1 MSVQQ
6 QSHFTLKWLY
16 CMVLLVV
23 ALPAMAQYT
32 KVSGV
37 VSDQA
42 TGDPLPFVN
51 ISFEGKNI
59 GTTTDINGYYEIQTQ
74 WASGY
79 LIASFVG
86 YSPEKKAV
94 VLGSKQTIN
103 FALNS
108 TATELKTVEIKAKKG
123 RYKNKENPAVIL
135 IKNVIEHKNENRMEG
150 STYEYFQY
158 DKYEKDEY
166 DINNFT
172 EEWMNRKS
180 LKSFQVLFDYVD
192 TSDINGKP
200 FIPLLIKEKV
210 STVYI
215 RNDPRAELEQ
225 IEGTRISG
233 FENSVFGEG
242 VGQFL
247 DKLSSQVDIYE
258 NNIDLLDKSFTS
270 PISTIGPNVYRY
282 YITDSTEIDGHKY
295 KWLSFMPRDPNI
307 IAFTGKMLV
316 ADSAENWVVREI
328 ELNVDKR
335 ININFLEG
343 LRIQQAFEYKEGIGW
358 IIIRDQMTVDIQ
370 PTEKGMG
377 IYNTKTISYKNFKV
391 NEPQPDE
398 LYSGLNREVL
408 MDSAAHKDNSF
419 WDENRHEELSD
430 QERGIYEM
438 ADTIQSIPE
447 FVTITKIGEFVL
459 SGYVKRGGLDIG
471 PVTSFV
477 SYNDVEGIRLR
488 FGGRTNIDFHDKWR
502 LSGYGAYGMNDERWK
517 YSGTIEYYFNKN
529 PRSRLHYNY
538 TDDVFQP
545 GFEVDWSDKDNIFLS
560 FRRTPADNM
569 MYKKE
574 SHLFYEREWFSG
586 FGNIFRV
593 REKSI
598 SGIDRNPFRQNGFE
612 EAPPD
617 EGIVDAINTVEV
629 GVATRLAINEKFIQ
643 GRFSRSQIKTT
654 APVFYFEYTYSP
666 DVFQNDYEYHKLY
679 FSAVKRFKLGIFG
692 MTDTEIEAAKVFG
705 TVAYPLLDIHRG
717 NESFTYDD
725 RSYNMM
731 NFLEFAS
738 DQSVAFMYT
747 HHFNGLLTSQIPL
760 LDRFKLRAVTSGKIL
775 FGSLNEANRDSTDD
789 NLLILPERMG
799 WLNDQ
804 PYVEVSAGL
813 ENIVKLFRLELVK
826 RLTYLDNEDV
836 TDFMGVKGLA
846 LRFKLQIMF

>member
-1 MSVQQ
+1 MYI
-6 QSHFTLKWLY
+6 TLKSGIKHTWLLG
-16 CMVLLVV
+16 LLLLLCSTVSF
-23 ALPAMAQYT
+23 AQYT

-37 VSDQA
+37 VTDKG

-59 GTTTDINGYYEIQTQ
+59 GTITDINGYYEIQTQ
-74 WASGY
+74 WASGQ

-86 YSPEKKAV
+86 YKPEKKAV
-94 VLGSKQTIN
+94 QIGSKQTIN
-103 FALNS
+103 FQLES

-123 RYKNKENPAVIL
+123 RYKNKENPAVVL
-135 IKNVIEHKNENRMEG
+135 IRNVIKHKDENRMEG
-150 STYEYFQY
+150 STYSYFQY

-172 EEWMNRKS
+172 EEWLNRRS
-180 LKSFQVLFDYVD
+180 LKSFQVLRDYID

-200 FIPLLIKEKV
+200 YIPLLIKEKV

-215 RNDPRAELEQ
+215 RNNPRAE
-225 IEGTRISG
+225 IEEIQGTRISG

-270 PISTIGPNVYRY
+270 PISSIGPNVYRY
-282 YITDSTEIDGHKY
+282 YITDSTEIDGQKY

-316 ADSAENWVVREI
+316 ADSTENWIVKEI

-343 LRIQQAFEYKEGIGW
+343 LRIIQEFEYKDGIGW

-370 PTEKGMG
+370 PTDKGMG
-377 IYNTKTISYKNFKV
+377 IYNTKTISYKDFVV
-391 NEPQPDE
+391 NQPKPDE
-398 LYSGLNREVL
+398 LYSGLNREVIL
-408 MDSAAHKDNSF
+408 DSASQKDDSF
-419 WDENRHEELSD
+419 WDEKRHEDLSG

-502 LSGYGAYGMNDERWK
+502 FSGYGAYGLNDERWK

-529 PRSRLHYNY
+529 PRSRLYYNY
-538 TDDVFQP
+538 SDDVFQP

-574 SHLFYEREWFSG
+574 NHLFYEREWFTG

-598 SGIDRNPFRQNGFE
+598 SGIDRNPFRQNGFQ
-612 EAPPD
+612 EAPPN

-629 GVATRLAINEKFIQ
+629 GVASRLAINEKFIQ
-643 GRFSRSQIKTT
+643 GRFGRSQIKTT

-666 DVFQNDYEYHKLY
+666 DVYQNDYEYHKLY

-692 MTDTEIEAAKVFG
+692 MTDTEIEASRVFG
-705 TVAYPLLDIHRG
+705 TVAYPLLDIHRA

-747 HHFNGLLTSQIPL
+747 HHFNGLLTSKLPL
-760 LDRFKLRAVTSGKIL
+760 LDRMKLRAVTSGKIL
-775 FGSLNEANRDSTDD
+775 FGRLSEANRSSDD
-789 NLLILPERMG
+789 PNLLILPERMG
-799 WLNDQ
+799 WLNNE
-804 PYVEVSAGL
+804 PYIEVSAGL
-813 ENIVKLFRLELVK
+813 ENILKLFRLELVK
-826 RLTYLDNEDV
+826 RLSYLDNPGV
-836 TDFMGVKGLA
+836 TEFMGVKGLA
-846 LRFKLQIMF
+846 LRFKMQIMF